1 MTLQILTMHG
11 WSSQADHWQ
20 PWAEAFAAKGW
31 PCHCGE
37 RGYGQQPPAMP
48 RWGQEGLRVVVAN
61 SMGIHLIEEALLAS
75 AEAVVLLASFG
86 RFVPQGA
93 AGVGLRLQLA
103 AMDQLLEQGHLAELF
118 ARFRVQV
125 AAPLPVDCLPEGL
138 PVEAVSADGIQ
149 RLREDLARLGQL
161 QGLPPTFPRQ
171 APVLTVE
178 AAEDHIVHPRAR
190 QALRQAL
197 PRADHLLLPGSGHAL
212 LDEGLI
218 PQVMAWLEQLPG
230 RSSGSRH

>member
-1 MTLQILTMHG
+1 MTLQLLAMHG

-20 PWAEAFAAKGW
+20 PWIEAFAAKGW
-31 PCHCGE
+31 RCHCGE

-48 RWGQEGLRVVVAN
+48 GWGQEGPRVVLAS
-61 SMGIHLIEEALLAS
+61 SMGIHLIDEAVLAS

-86 RFVPQGA
+86 RFVPQGLP
-93 AGVGLRLQLA
+93 GTGLRLQLA
-103 AMDQLLEQGHLAELF
+103 TMDQYLRRGDVAGLF
-118 ARFRVQV
+118 ARFRVKV

-161 QGLPPTFPRQ
+161 QDLPSTFPRQ
-171 APVLTVE
+171 VPVLNVE

-190 QALRQAL
+190 RALRQAL
-197 PRADHLLLPGSGHAL
+197 PTADHLLLPGSGHAL

-218 PQVMAWLEQLPG
+218 PRVTAWLEQLPE
-230 RSSGSRH
+230 RTASLR

>member
-20 PWAEAFAAKGW
+20 PWVEAFAAKGW

-37 RGYGQQPPAMP
+37 RGYGQQPPTMP
-48 RWGQEGLRVVVAN
+48 GWGQEGLRVVMAS
-61 SMGIHLIEEALLAS
+61 SMGIHLIDEALLAA

-86 RFVPQGA
+86 RFVPQGPPGA
-93 AGVGLRLQLA
+93 GLRLQLA
-103 AMDQLLEQGHLAELF
+103 TMDQLLRQGYLAELF

-138 PVEAVSADGIQ
+138 PVEAISADGNQ

-161 QGLPPTFPRQ
+161 QGLPPTFPCQ
-171 APVLTVE
+171 VPVLNVE
-178 AAEDHIVHPRAR
+178 AAEDHIVHPRSR

-197 PRADHLLLPGSGHAL
+197 PTADHLLLPGSGHAL
-212 LDEGLI
+212 LDERLM
-218 PQVMAWLEQLPG
+218 PQVMAWLDLLSDRNISPQ
-230 RSSGSRH
+230 